1 METRLDPSF
10 YPLTLTPQQDEA
22 WINIVKAHVPKPEP
36 QPQPN
41 IKNPKIPSN
50 VTGDAQI
57 EFYLSKENG
66 GR

>member
-10 YPLTLTPQQDEA
+10 YPLKLTPQQDEA

-41 IKNPKIPSN
+41 IKKRNIQSN
-50 VTGDAQI
+50 ATGDALI
-57 EFYLSKENG
+57 EAYIQKQG